1 MTRRD
6 AAVLVFVCAGLY
18 FLLVSLSY
26 LQGLVWLFDP
36 PMVLPPGWNPVVY
49 FASHLVPFGLL
60 LAAGQVLIRGRHG
73 FAQELFGD
81 DSAPP
86 QPDGDAGQVRPVGS
100 LGFTVLGLLA
110 FLSAIDQLP
119 AVIQVVRPYSWHS
132 ASPVKVVLV
141 SVFHPLLL
149 VAYVILGWYFVAR
162 RESLVGRW
170 LLPPEQASEH
180 DQQPRTTVESM
191 VFRVVGLWFMMVAI
205 RPLSD
210 ALVGLLARVFS
221 GAPSNVWDSW
231 PEATRGTLELLFG
244 IGVFLGKSRLAA
256 AWKRR
261 VGVRVS

>member
-26 LQGLVWLFDP
+26 LSGLVWLFNP
-36 PMVLPPGWNPVVY
+36 PVVLPPGWNPVVY

-86 QPDGDAGQVRPVGS
+86 QPDGEAGQVRLFGS
-100 LGFTVLGLLA
+100 LAFTVLGLLA

-119 AVIQVVRPYSWHS
+119 AVIQILRPYSWHS
-132 ASPVKVVLV
+132 ASPVRVVLV

-149 VAYVILGWYFVAR
+149 VAYIVLGWYLVVR

-170 LLPPEQASEH
+170 LLPPQQASEH
-180 DQQPRTTVESM
+180 DQPPRTTVESM

-210 ALVGLLARVFS
+210 ALVNLLARGFS
-221 GAPSNVWDSW
+221 GTPSKVWDSW

-244 IGVFLGKSRLAA
+244 IVVFLGKSGMAS
-256 AWKRR
+256 AWRR
-261 VGVRVS
+261 FGGLRTA